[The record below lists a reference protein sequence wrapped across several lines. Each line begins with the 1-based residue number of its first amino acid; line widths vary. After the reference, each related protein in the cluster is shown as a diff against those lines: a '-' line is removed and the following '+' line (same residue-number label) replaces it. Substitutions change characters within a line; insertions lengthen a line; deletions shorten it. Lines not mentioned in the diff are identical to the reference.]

1 MKKKI
6 APTFDAAQALAQV
19 GANLRTARLRRAE
32 TEAAL
37 AERIGVSRSTI
48 VRLEKG
54 DGGVSAAL
62 LFEALLQYGFSEQL
76 FQLADP
82 ERDKVG
88 QRLDAVR
95 RPARGSRK
103 APHAHRADPDAL

>member
-6 APTFDAAQALAQV
+6 EPTFAAAAALVRLGQ
-19 GANLRTARLRRAE
+19 NLRTARLRRAE

-37 AERIGVSRSTI
+37 AERIGVSRATI

-62 LFEALLQYGFSEQL
+62 LFEALLQYGFSDQL
-76 FQLADP
+76 FSLADP
-82 ERDKVG
+82 EQDKVG

-103 APHAHRADPDAL
+103 AAHAHRVDPSAL